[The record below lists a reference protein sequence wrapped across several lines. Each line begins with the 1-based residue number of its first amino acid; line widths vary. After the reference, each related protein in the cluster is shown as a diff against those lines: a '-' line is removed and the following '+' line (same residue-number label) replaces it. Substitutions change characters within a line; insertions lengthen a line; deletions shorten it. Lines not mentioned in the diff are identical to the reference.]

1 LTEEDKQSLVEA
13 TRRYEATK
21 SAPSSSSALPAIP
34 EGNSELEPPE
44 TMIGNVFVAAGD
56 DRSETFV
63 KEWIS
68 EFEGYSYPASG
79 AFPMSHREKLEP
91 PIFPGACVC
100 RPVDRK
106 EVKANPAAEKAI
118 QQEWD
123 RLRARK
129 AWDEENPREWD
140 DVAKEAREK
149 KIEVHFGMIFGF
161 VVEKTLT
168 CPRET
173 LEENSRAEWFS
184 KEITLRTKTG
194 KTQCLPI

>member
-1 LTEEDKQSLVEA
+1 MV
-13 TRRYEATK
+13 
-21 SAPSSSSALPAIP
+21 
-34 EGNSELEPPE
+34 
-44 TMIGNVFVAAGD
+44 GNVFVATSD

-63 KEWIS
+63 EEWIS

-106 EVKANPAAEKAI
+106 EVKANPAAEKAT

-123 RLRARK
+123 RFRAGK

-140 DVAKEAREK
+140 EVAKEARQR
-149 KIEVHFGMIFGF
+149 KIEVHVGMIFGF
-161 VVEKTLT
+161 VVEKNTDLPEGD
-168 CPRET
+168 PRRKIKGRVVFQGNNVKNQNWEKAVFADLGST
-173 LEENSRAEWFS
+173 PSSMEAGRLVDIFG
-184 KEITLRTKTG
+184 LR
-194 KTQCLPI
+194 PN